1 MQKYDVLVVGG
12 GQSGLA
18 AGWALLKTG
27 LKFAILEGGAAV
39 AGSWP
44 RYYDSLRLFSPAAY
58 SALPDRAF
66 PGDPKRYPRR
76 DEVSAYLANYADAL
90 SLPVLTGQRVT
101 SVERTPEG
109 FWLRTTAGREYVARS
124 VVIATGVFEAP
135 HMPRL
140 PGHERFGGMGL
151 HVAGYRNPEPYRGR
165 RVVVVGAANSAVQV
179 AVELAAEAD
188 VTLAVRS
195 RVRFIPQT
203 LLGRDI
209 HFWFNLAGVDRS
221 RRLSDQGTPV
231 LDDGHYSAALK
242 RGAPLAK
249 PMFTSFTE
257 TGVVW
262 ADGVEERIDAV
273 IFATGYRPNVGFTKL
288 PGLVDGAGTLLQ
300 RDGRAIGQPGIY
312 FVGQPGLRSFSSG
325 VLRGVGRDAAA
336 VAAQIRRVMT

>member
-1 MQKYDVLVVGG
+1 M
-12 GQSGLA
+12 
-18 AGWALLKTG
+18 
-27 LKFAILEGGAAV
+27 
-39 AGSWP
+39 
-44 RYYDSLRLFSPAAY
+44 
-58 SALPDRAF
+58 
-66 PGDPKRYPRR
+66 
-76 DEVSAYLANYADAL
+76 
-90 SLPVLTGQRVT
+90 
-101 SVERTPEG
+101 
-109 FWLRTTAGREYVARS
+109 
-124 VVIATGVFEAP
+124 
-135 HMPRL
+135 
-140 PGHERFGGMGL
+140 
-151 HVAGYRNPEPYRGR
+151 
-165 RVVVVGAANSAVQV
+165 VVVGAANSAVQV

-273 IFATGYRPNVGFTKL
+273 IFATGYRPDVGVTKR

-300 RDGRAIGQPGIY
+300 RDGRAIGQTGIY